1 MQIKDV
7 MTQQCE
13 WISPNAT
20 LAEAAQ
26 VMKKFDTG
34 FLPVGENDKLI
45 GAITDRDIVM
55 RAVADNAQSASVKDV
70 MTPQIKY
77 CFDDQAVDD
86 ICQNMS
92 EIKVRRLPVVN
103 RDKRLVGV
111 VSLGDLSQQQ
121 APQTGEALQGITQ
134 GLQQAK
140 AANAA

>member
-7 MTQQCE
+7 MSQQCE
-13 WISPNAT
+13 WVAPDAS
-20 LAEAAQ
+20 LEQAAQ
-26 VMKKFDTG
+26 TMKQQDIG
-34 FLPVGENDKLI
+34 FLAVGENDKLI
-45 GAITDRDIVM
+45 GAITDRDIVC
-55 RAVADNAQSASVKDV
+55 RAVADGNSSAQVRDV

-77 CFDDQAVDD
+77 CFEDQAVDE

-121 APQTGEALQGITQ
+121 APKSGQALQEITQ
-134 GLQQAK
+134 ENARK
-140 AANAA
+140 ANAA